1 MSQPPGSDGLA
12 ALERQLGYVFRSRAL
27 LSRAL
32 THRSFGS
39 DHNER
44 LEFLGDGALNFAIA
58 SILYERHP
66 GMDEGDLSRLR
77 ASLVRQG
84 TLHEISVGLG
94 IGGMLKL
101 GEGELRSGG
110 AERPTI
116 LADALEAVLG
126 AAYVDGGFDVVRAAV
141 IHLWGPRLEHATG
154 EAPAKDP
161 KTALQERLQ
170 ARHLPLPVYSV
181 VEVRGEA
188 HRQVFRVRCEVSDP
202 AVMAEG
208 EGASRRS
215 AEQAAAQAA
224 LGQLAGKVR

>member
-1 MSQPPGSDGLA
+1 MSEPPGSGGLA
-12 ALERQLGYVFRSRAL
+12 ALERQLGHVFRSRAL

-58 SILYERHP
+58 AILYERHP
-66 GMDEGDLSRLR
+66 GMAEGDLSRLR

-84 TLHEISVGLG
+84 TLHEIAIGLG
-94 IGGMLKL
+94 IGALLKL

-116 LADALEAVLG
+116 LADALEALLG
-126 AAYVDGGFDVVRAAV
+126 AAFVDGGFDVVRAAV
-141 IHLWGPRLEHATG
+141 IHLWGARLEHATD
-154 EAPAKDP
+154 EAPAKDA

-170 ARHLPLPVYSV
+170 ARHLPLPSYSV

-188 HRQVFRVRCEVSDP
+188 HRQVFRVRCEVSEP
-202 AVMAEG
+202 SVMAEG
-208 EGASRRS
+208 EGPSRRS

-224 LGQLAGKVR
+224 LGQLAGRVR

>member
-1 MSQPPGSDGLA
+1 MSRRPGGDGVA
-12 ALERQLGYVFRSRAL
+12 ALERRLGHSFRAPAL
-27 LSRAL
+27 LERAL
-32 THRSFGS
+32 THRSFS
-39 DHNER
+39 ADHNER

-66 GMDEGDLSRLR
+66 SMPEGDLSRLR

-84 TLHEISVGLG
+84 TLHELAVGLG
-94 IGGMLKL
+94 VGDLLKL

-126 AAYVDGGFDVVRAAV
+126 AAYLDGGFDTVRAV
-141 IHLWGPRLEHATG
+141 VLRLWGERLERATD
-154 EAPAKDP
+154 EAPAKDA

-170 ARHLPLPVYSV
+170 ARHAPLPSYSV
-181 VEVRGEA
+181 VEIRGEA

-202 AVMAEG
+202 PVVAEG
-208 EGASRRS
+208 EGASRRA
-215 AEQAAAQAA
+215 AEQAAAEAA
-224 LGQLAGKVR
+224 LAQLATRVR